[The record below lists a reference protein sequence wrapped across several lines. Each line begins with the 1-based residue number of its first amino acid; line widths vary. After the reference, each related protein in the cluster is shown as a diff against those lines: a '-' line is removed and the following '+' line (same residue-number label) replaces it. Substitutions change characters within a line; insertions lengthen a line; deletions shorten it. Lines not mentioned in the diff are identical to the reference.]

1 MQTPWR
7 RSDKFR
13 KRDDGPV
20 YLTQSGL
27 DRLKQ
32 EVTRLEA
39 ELPAIISEVQFTRSH
54 GDLSDNAEYKEAKF
68 KLRRTQAR
76 ITTLRS
82 RIARAIVI
90 KKDPLL
96 SGTIQLGSA
105 VTLEVKGKRVVYEIV
120 GPLEADPIHGRISH
134 VSPLGS
140 ALLGHRAND
149 VVAIQAPS
157 GVVEYKIV
165 EIR

>member
-27 DRLKQ
+27 DRLKH
-32 EVTRLEA
+32 EVARLEA
-39 ELPAIISEVQFTRSH
+39 ELPAQISEVQFTRSH

-96 SGTIQLGSA
+96 SGTIQLGSS
-105 VTLEVKGKRVVYEIV
+105 VTLEVNGKRMVYEIV
-120 GPLEADPIHGRISH
+120 GPLESDPLHGRISH
-134 VSPLGS
+134 VSPLGM
-140 ALLGHRAND
+140 ALLGHR
-149 VVAIQAPS
+149 S
-157 GVVEYKIV
+157 GERVSISTQVGQSEYLIIEV
-165 EIR
+165 R

>member
-20 YLTQSGL
+20 HLTQSGL

-32 EVTRLEA
+32 EVMRLEA
-39 ELPAIISEVQFTRSH
+39 ELPAQISEVQFTRSH

-82 RIARAIVI
+82 RIARAVVI
-90 KKDPLL
+90 QKDPLL
-96 SGTIQLGSA
+96 SGTVQLGSA
-105 VTLEVKGKRVVYEIV
+105 VTLEVKGKRVIYEIV
-120 GPLEADPIHGRISH
+120 GPLESDPLHGRISH
-134 VSPLGS
+134 VSPLGT
-140 ALLGHRAND
+140 ALLGHCSGERVSISTQGGEIEYLIVD
-149 VVAIQAPS
+149 V
-157 GVVEYKIV
+157 
-165 EIR
+165 R